1 MIPVQA
7 KILDPRLGTTFPLP
21 AYQTEGS
28 AGLDLVACL
37 DDPLTLAPGQ
47 TMLISSGMSVYLQDP
62 NWVSLIMPR
71 SGLGHKKGLVM
82 GNLTG
87 VIDADYQGPLMISA
101 WNRGLKP
108 IVIEP
113 GDRIAQL
120 LIVPV
125 AQAQFQWVDSFER
138 QTSRGEGG
146 FGSTGQSA
154 TDTNQ
159 QK

>member
-1 MIPVQA
+1 MTHIPVQA
-7 KILDPRLGTTFPLP
+7 KILDPRLGTEFPKP
-21 AYQTEGS
+21 MYQTEGS

-37 DDPLTLAPGQ
+37 DKPLTLLPGQ
-47 TMLISSGMSVYLQDP
+47 TALISSGMAIYLADP

-101 WNRGLKP
+101 WNRGQDP
-108 IVIEP
+108 IEILP

-120 LIVPV
+120 LFVPV
-125 AQAQFQWVDSFER
+125 AQAQLMWVDSFET
-138 QTSRGEGG
+138 QTSRGQGG
-146 FGSTGQSA
+146 FGSTGQA
-154 TDTNQ
+154 
-159 QK
+159 